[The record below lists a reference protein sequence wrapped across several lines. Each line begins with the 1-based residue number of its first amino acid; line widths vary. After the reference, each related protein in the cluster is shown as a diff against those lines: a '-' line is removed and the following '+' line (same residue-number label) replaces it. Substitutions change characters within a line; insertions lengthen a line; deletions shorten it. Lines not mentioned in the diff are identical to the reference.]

1 MHVVLK
7 LYYYYYYV
15 FYSNRRRVELG
26 LVNDPSTHMNDAEL
40 ASFIVDLQL
49 TSPNIGQSLVIG
61 RLRSLGYQV
70 SRDRVRNCLRLHN
83 PLTSALRWPGV
94 MTHRHPYSVPG
105 PNSLWHIGK

>member
-1 MHVVLK
+1 MYSLYLLGCNVIMYVVLK
-7 LYYYYYYV
+7 LYYYYYFFYV

-61 RLRSLGYQV
+61 RLRSLII
-70 SRDRVRNCLRLHN
+70 
-83 PLTSALRWPGV
+83 V
-94 MTHRHPYSVPG
+94 MVYK
-105 PNSLWHIGK
+105 LGKW